1 MQNLDDERDLEYEPA
16 DDTFHLWGLMH
27 ARPVNLDGDDSH
39 DSHDTFCIKVDG
51 QGGVLTFA
59 SALDAEIYCQQLR
72 ASGMHGWTRLP
83 LERIDLDRVMAAL
96 PNAQRMLMLALGFF
110 ASDTN
115 NLLLDED
122 QTLITPLLPVPYQM
136 QHSLHG
142 MSHLQI
148 HAEVCSF
155 VEQWW
160 QQVGGMHYLDEVRR
174 AATWSD
180 QALACCAGEALAK
193 AAVTNRRH
201 YQALWNN
208 SGEGDECAV
217 FSPQAGAW
225 QFSTL
230 RGPRARALH

>member
-1 MQNLDDERDLEYEPA
+1 MQNLEDDRDLEPELT

-27 ARPVNLDGDDSH
+27 VRPVNLEGDDSH

-96 PNAQRMLMLALGFF
+96 PNTQRVLMLALGFF

-122 QTLITPLLPVPYQM
+122 QTLITPCCRCR
-136 QHSLHG
+136 
-142 MSHLQI
+142 I
-148 HAEVCSF
+148 RCSIRCMACRICGF
-155 VEQWW
+155 MPKSVRSSNN
-160 QQVGGMHYLDEVRR
+160 GGSKSAACITLDEVRR
-174 AATWSD
+174 APPGPIRRWP
-180 QALACCAGEALAK
+180 
-193 AAVTNRRH
+193 AAPVKP
-201 YQALWNN
+201 W
-208 SGEGDECAV
+208 
-217 FSPQAGAW
+217 
-225 QFSTL
+225 
-230 RGPRARALH
+230 PRQR